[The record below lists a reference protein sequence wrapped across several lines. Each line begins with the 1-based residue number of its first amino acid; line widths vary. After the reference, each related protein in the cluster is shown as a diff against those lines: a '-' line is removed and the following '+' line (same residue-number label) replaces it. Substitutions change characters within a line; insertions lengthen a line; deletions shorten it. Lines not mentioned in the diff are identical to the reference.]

1 MVILLDIDGVLVTA
15 PSWKK
20 VESGPDG
27 FMLLNKQSAENLAFI
42 LSKTNASVILT
53 TTHRISFDLKK
64 WIEIFASRGLNI
76 QAISKINDKQVLDEM
91 SDRGTEI
98 KEWVD
103 KEGHQ
108 QNYVIIDDDTSIY
121 SLPSSIKDRWVAIKP
136 FIGIDE
142 EAKQRVLAILLEK

>member
-1 MVILLDIDGVLVTA
+1 MVILLDIDGVLVTE

-20 VESGPDG
+20 VETDPDG
-27 FMLLNKQSAENLAFI
+27 FMLFNKRSAENLAFI
-42 LSKTNASVILT
+42 LSETNAAVVLT
-53 TTHRISFDLKK
+53 TTHRISFNLDK

-76 QAISKINDKQVLDEM
+76 HTISKINDKQVLAEM

-108 QNYVIIDDDTSIY
+108 QNY
-121 SLPSSIKDRWVAIKP
+121 
-136 FIGIDE
+136 
-142 EAKQRVLAILLEK
+142 